1 MMRRFA
7 LTFIAALAFA
17 SAVFA
22 GDWDIHDISV
32 NVRLYKDG
40 SAVVKEIW
48 DLTAESGT
56 EVYVPRENLGGSEI
70 SGLSVMDEEGV
81 PFKFEEDWDV
91 DWSFKHKAGR
101 CGFNRTSSGV
111 ELCWGLGSY
120 GRHQYTVQYLM
131 TDAVRSLNDYDYLH
145 MQLVND
151 EMDFPPAHV
160 KVSIE
165 AVDSPLDTSWVRM
178 WGFGYEGTTGFEDGK
193 AVFESTEHFQY
204 MSSVIA
210 LLRFDKGV
218 FGPGMSV
225 EKDFQEVLDGAL
237 VGADFG
243 TDAEPEPFWKQI
255 LSALSSLLFFV
266 LIPLFAIAKLAN
278 AGRLSR
284 RQKRKILGSDPEKVD
299 WYRDIPYDGD
309 IYMTDFVLNK
319 FEVKRQSNAIASAII
334 LRLLQK
340 GYLVARKDDKG
351 RVEILF
357 DQTKDPSGLGRH
369 ERGLYDMMKEA
380 SGSDIILQDK
390 EFSRW
395 SASNA
400 HKAAVRSWADGIEKD
415 ARASIVASGDFA
427 GLKFTPKGYEGC
439 RRVFGFKNFLRD
451 YTLVNIRE
459 SAEVGLWQD
468 YMVYAALFGIADK
481 VAKELKDI
489 NPQAFEEVVVYDYPM
504 MNDVIRMTN
513 NMARSITNARY
524 VQPST
529 GTASSSW
536 GGFGGHSSFGGGGGF
551 YGGGHG
557 GGVR

>member
-22 GDWDIHDISV
+22 DDWDIHDISV

-48 DLTAESGT
+48 DMTAEKGT
-56 EVYVPRENLGGSEI
+56 EVYVPRENLGGSVI
-70 SGLSVMDEEGV
+70 SDLSVMDEEGV
-81 PFKFEEDWDV
+81 PFQFEKEWDV

-120 GRHQYTVQYLM
+120 GHHQYTVQYLM
-131 TDAVRSLNDYDYLH
+131 TNAVRSLNDYDYLH
-145 MQLVND
+145 LQLVND

-178 WGFGYEGTTGFEDGK
+178 WGFGYAGTTGFEGGK

-210 LLRFDKGV
+210 LLCFDKGV
-218 FGPGMSV
+218 FEPGMSV

-243 TDAEPEPFWKQI
+243 SDAEPEPFWKQ
-255 LSALSSLLFFV
+255 LLNALSSLLFFV
-266 LIPLFAIAKLAN
+266 LIPLFVLVKLAN
-278 AGRLSR
+278 AGRLTR

-340 GYLVARKDDKG
+340 GFLVARKDDKG

-357 DQTKDPSGLGRH
+357 DQTKDPSGLNQH

-380 SGSDIILQDK
+380 SGSDVILQDK

-400 HKAAVRSWADGIEKD
+400 HKAAVRSWADGIEKS
-415 ARASIVASGDFA
+415 ARASIVARGDFA

-439 RRVFGFKNFLRD
+439 RQVFGFKNFLRD
-451 YTLVNIRE
+451 YTLVDRRE
-459 SAEVGLWQD
+459 SSEVGLWQD

-524 VQPST
+524 VQPATS
-529 GTASSSW
+529 TASSSW

>member
-1 MMRRFA
+1 MMRRIA
-7 LTFIAALAFA
+7 LSFIAALAFA
-17 SAVFA
+17 NAVFA

-32 NVRLYKDG
+32 NVRLYRDG
-40 SAVVKEIW
+40 SAVVKEVW
-48 DLTAESGT
+48 DLTADDGT
-56 EVYVPRENLGGSEI
+56 EVYVPRENLDGSVI
-70 SGLSVMDEEGV
+70 SDLSVTDEDGV
-81 PFKFEEDWDV
+81 PFQFEKEWNV
-91 DWSFKHKAGR
+91 DWSFKHKTGR

-131 TDAVRSLNDYDYLH
+131 TNAVRSLNDYDYLH
-145 MQLVND
+145 LQLVND

-165 AVDSPLDTSWVRM
+165 AVESPLDTSWVRM
-178 WGFGYEGTTGFEDGK
+178 WGFGYAGTTGFEDGK

-210 LLRFDKGV
+210 LLCFDKGV
-218 FGPGMSV
+218 FEPEISRP
-225 EKDFQEVLDGAL
+225 KDFQEVLDGAL

-243 TDAEPEPFWKQI
+243 TDADPVPFWKQI

-266 LIPLFAIAKLAN
+266 LLPLFVLVKFAN

-319 FEVKRQSNAIASAII
+319 FEVKRQSNAIASAVI

-340 GYLVARKDDKG
+340 GYLVARKDEKG
-351 RVEILF
+351 KVEILF
-357 DQTKDPSGLGRH
+357 DQTKDPSGLSQH
-369 ERGLYDMMKEA
+369 ERGLYDMMKDA

-400 HKAAVRSWADGIEKD
+400 HKATVRSWADGIEKS
-415 ARASIVASGDFA
+415 ARASIVARGDFA

-439 RRVFGFKNFLRD
+439 RQVFGFKNFLRD

-524 VQPST
+524 VQPAT